1 MKETQNGQREPV
13 VPTLEP
19 LTGHPCLAGMLSG
32 MSLSADWAAPAITP
46 NPLPDGKASLQDLTD
61 RMNIL
66 LQAQALSL
74 AALSELLQALREGR
88 EGSRL

>member
-13 VPTLEP
+13 APALEA
-19 LTGHPCLAGMLSG
+19 LAGHPSLAGMLSG
-32 MSLSADWAAPAITP
+32 MSLVADWAAPAITP
-46 NPLPDGKASLQDLTD
+46 NPLPDEKASLQDLTD

-88 EGSRL
+88 EGGRL